1 MEMIKLNKTSKM
13 NCFSFSLDARK
24 CVTGSKLRLIAGSTC
39 SKCYALKGNYNY
51 PSVQQNRE
59 KNLYH
64 LENKYFVEVM
74 AFQLQD
80 HKFFRWFDSGDIPH
94 LEGLKKIIRIAELT
108 PHCKHW
114 LPTRELKLIKEY
126 KGTFPKNLIVRVSA
140 PMIDGQPPK
149 GVKNTSTVHTKK
161 AIGFECPSYKQNNN
175 CGSCRA
181 CWDKRIKNI
190 SYKEH

>member
-126 KGTFPKNLIVRVSA
+126 KGTFPNWIITDVRFHNEVKAIKDRKGILVRVER
-140 PMIDGQPPK
+140 P
-149 GVKNTSTVHTKK
+149 
-161 AIGFECPSYKQNNN
+161 AIKFSNHESETTG
-175 CGSCRA
+175 
-181 CWDKRIKNI
+181 
-190 SYKEH
+190 